1 MGVLTDRYFKAID
14 DLLEKLKIDQNEN
27 IMKAAEIIA
36 NSVMN
41 GGIIQTFGSGHSYGT
56 ALEISGRTGGLIP
69 TKLLREPSTG
79 IYERIEGVGETF
91 AKECDFRQEDC
102 IVIISNSG
110 RNPISIEIAKVAK
123 ENGLKII
130 VLTSYEVSKNIES
143 RHSSGKKLFDY
154 ADVILD
160 NMGVYGDSALE
171 VEGIPV
177 KVGATSSIAGAML
190 LNSAVLESMDI
201 MLKQGFTPPIFMSA
215 NIDGGLEY
223 NDKLLCKYK
232 DRLNRL

>member
-1 MGVLTDRYFKAID
+1 
-14 DLLEKLKIDQNEN
+14 
-27 IMKAAEIIA
+27 
-36 NSVMN
+36 
-41 GGIIQTFGSGHSYGT
+41 
-56 ALEISGRTGGLIP
+56 
-69 TKLLREPSTG
+69 
-79 IYERIEGVGETF
+79 
-91 AKECDFRQEDC
+91 
-102 IVIISNSG
+102 
-110 RNPISIEIAKVAK
+110 
-123 ENGLKII
+123 
-130 VLTSYEVSKNIES
+130 
-143 RHSSGKKLFDY
+143 
-154 ADVILD
+154 
-160 NMGVYGDSALE
+160 MGVYGDSALE